1 IILCLSALSALI
13 GTITLKIIDTLEY
26 SKNTEKNIVIIDES
40 DAPYAIAYYD
50 ILYFYPDKSDIEEK
64 KDVALYNLEH
74 AEHTEIPDG
83 KSALVPINLSYNDIG
98 LINETGY
105 KPDLDLLLLSEL
117 SVASQ
122 NVLNDNIDNKDN
134 KDNIDNIHN
143 IDNIDNIDDKINKI
157 DNSDI
162 NYRYAGSAKTKEQPL
177 VLILHTHGTESY
189 AAEGEFFY
197 NSDYGFRSDDIAE
210 NVISVGAAMSDTFA
224 ANGIPAVHC
233 AVMHDKESYLNSYK
247 RASETINFYLD
258 KYPSIILV
266 LDVHRDALVNSADE
280 ILKPVTT
287 VEINGETVTAAQ
299 IMCVVG
305 TDYRGAIHP
314 QWRDNLALALK
325 LRYSLDSLYTN
336 LSRPINLRG
345 AAFNQQYAPL
355 SLLLEI
361 GSTGNTLAEALRS
374 GELVAKALSEIL
386 MQIL

>member
-1 IILCLSALSALI
+1 MYLFALSTLL

-26 SKNTEKNIVIIDES
+26 RKNTGENIIVIDES
-40 DAPYAIAYYD
+40 DAPYAVAYYD
-50 ILYFYPDKSDIEEK
+50 VLYLYPDKAEF
-64 KDVALYNLEH
+64 DVKTNTALLCQEQT
-74 AEHTEIPDG
+74 EHTNTEPIEIPEG
-83 KSALVPINLSYNDIG
+83 KSALVPINLCYNDIA
-98 LINETGY
+98 LINETEY
-105 KPDLDLLLLSEL
+105 KPDLDLLLLSEMKAVSKSDFTEL
-117 SVASQ
+117 AD
-122 NVLNDNIDNKDN
+122 LNDNADSI
-134 KDNIDNIHN
+134 
-143 IDNIDNIDDKINKI
+143 
-157 DNSDI
+157 DI
-162 NYRYAGSAKTKEQPL
+162 NYCYAGSSKSEDQPL

-189 AAEGEFFY
+189 ADEGEFFY
-197 NSDYGFRSDDIAE
+197 ESDYGFRSDDIAE
-210 NVISVGAAMSDTFA
+210 NVVSIGVVMSDTFA

-247 RASETINFYLD
+247 RAAETINYYLE

-266 LDVHRDALVNSADE
+266 IDVHRDALVNSMDE

-287 VEINGETVTAAQ
+287 VEINGETKNAAQ

-314 QWRDNLALALK
+314 QWQDNLALALK
-325 LRYSLDSLYTN
+325 LRYSLDYSGYTN

-361 GSTGNTLAEALRS
+361 GSTGNTLSEALLS
-374 GELVAKALSEIL
+374 GKIVAKTLSEIL